1 MVTSE
6 SLRPY
11 LEYQADRIEATLAAH
26 RAPARVVGG
35 TAGPR
40 LIRFSLAPAPNVRC
54 AAIRNLAEDLAIALR
69 VSDLT
74 VRPGLDGIVLE
85 FSSPAPRGVALLT
98 LLEQVLPL
106 PTATA
111 VLGLTDVGMPLL
123 ARLSSPDIAHLLI
136 SGTTGSGKSVLLR
149 TIAASLVLSQS
160 PETVRLLFIDPKG
173 RTFEALRGAAHLTRP
188 PVADL
193 REAVEALRSAV
204 RVMERRDSRGEHP
217 GQPGVP
223 FTVIFV
229 DELSDL
235 VMQGGVSVSESLQ
248 RLVQRGREAGI
259 HLIAATQRPS
269 AAILSAVM
277 RANFPLRLV
286 GRVVT
291 AEDARAASGRGAT
304 NAHLLNGR
312 GDFLAVCGGDR
323 LQRFQVAT
331 IADAELRAPA
341 APHSIPCRPP
351 VLALP
356 EGVQ

>member
-160 PETVRLLFIDPKG
+160 PETVRLL
-173 RTFEALRGAAHLTRP
+173 
-188 PVADL
+188 
-193 REAVEALRSAV
+193 
-204 RVMERRDSRGEHP
+204 
-217 GQPGVP
+217 
-223 FTVIFV
+223 
-229 DELSDL
+229 
-235 VMQGGVSVSESLQ
+235 
-248 RLVQRGREAGI
+248 RL
-259 HLIAATQRPS
+259 P
-269 AAILSAVM
+269 
-277 RANFPLRLV
+277 
-286 GRVVT
+286 
-291 AEDARAASGRGAT
+291 
-304 NAHLLNGR
+304 
-312 GDFLAVCGGDR
+312 
-323 LQRFQVAT
+323 
-331 IADAELRAPA
+331 
-341 APHSIPCRPP
+341 
-351 VLALP
+351 
-356 EGVQ
+356 